1 MSKQFPNFK
10 NEMDQ
15 ISVPVDKLDAII
27 AQTVKETK
35 LKKSKKRVVLYTV
48 NAAVV
53 GFSLFIGSAMVSP
66 AMAKVASNIPV
77 VGTFFNDVGDEGLK
91 IAGQKGLTQV
101 VDQSAKD
108 NGITLTMNEIFYDG
122 TRLTLGYTQESILP
136 LGELERPVITV
147 DGREINFS
155 SGYSGEFI
163 TPQKYKGVIDIRP
176 TEELPENFDMK
187 IRIDAVGLVPGD
199 WSFQFPVK
207 QSNEVKVIR
216 TSEVKKLDGVEISM
230 NSLKIGPA
238 GTDLNVK
245 VIADP
250 EKLNPYSLGF
260 YLIDDKGKVMNFLQ
274 GSGSGEKVNGKEH
287 VILQNLYEPLEEA
300 VHKVKVIPY
309 YLSLPEGGLQEE
321 IMNLDDV
328 ELPFIM
334 SQGDFGDVVINDIQ
348 YKENSTVVYFDIES
362 QAIINENASEN
373 SIHLVDANGKNLR
386 LDEKPFA
393 ERIKGNSFK
402 QEFATGKK
410 EGLKLKTYKMPLPVL
425 YEEFEIV
432 IP

>member
-1 MSKQFPNFK
+1 MSNQFPNLK

-35 LKKSKKRVVLYTV
+35 MKKPKKRVVLYTV
-48 NAAVV
+48 SAAVV
-53 GFSLFIGSAMVSP
+53 GFGLFIGSAMISP

-91 IAGQKGLTQV
+91 IAGVKGLTQV
-101 VDQSAKD
+101 VDKTAKD
-108 NGITLTMNEIFYDG
+108 NGITLTINEVFYDG

-136 LGELERPVITV
+136 LGELERPVIKV

-155 SGYSGEFI
+155 SGYSGEFK

-187 IRIDAVGLVPGD
+187 IQIDAVGLVPGD

-216 TSEVKKLDGVEISM
+216 TSEIKKLDGVEISM

-238 GTDLNVK
+238 GTDLTVK
-245 VIADP
+245 VISDP
-250 EKLNPYSLGF
+250 EKLDPYSLGF

-274 GSGSGEKVNGKEH
+274 GSGSGETVNGKEH
-287 VILQNLYEPLEEA
+287 AILQNLYEPLEEG
-300 VHKVKVIPY
+300 VRKVKVIPY
-309 YLSLPEGGLQEE
+309 DLTFLEGGQQEE
-321 IMNLDDV
+321 IVKLDKV
-328 ELPFIM
+328 ELPFTIT
-334 SQGDFGDVVINDIQ
+334 QGDFGEVVINDIQ
-348 YKENSTVVYFDIES
+348 YKENRTVVYFDIES
-362 QAIINENASEN
+362 EAIINENALEN
-373 SIHLVDANGKNLR
+373 QIYLVDANGKNLG

-393 ERIKGNSFK
+393 ERIKGKSFK

-410 EGLKLKTYKMPLPVL
+410 EGLMLKTYKMPLPVL
-425 YEEFEIV
+425 YEEFEIE